1 MVNFAL
7 GENHPM
13 KAVFYDDLDTVR
25 FSNDVSDKERKA
37 RDLAAMGDVMVGML
51 AGRVA
56 AILSQAQSYD
66 NQLLL
71 TLISP
76 EGGKADRD
84 DMRAF
89 IRLARTGFVRVG
101 LMENGPAADP
111 PDGGRYTLINMLR
124 TSLADPMFLLS
135 GWPEL
140 NSNVDL
146 RNEVLDC
153 LNRAP
158 SGRMSAGVPAGIAAR
173 VEGLREFD
181 RSLRQSPRGI
191 RIVRQADEPLET
203 RINNMLRIMG
213 ADADAVRQAA
223 AKVFEHATCE
233 KMSLNSRS
241 SWYLL
246 IERISQDSD
255 PVQDSA
261 LRVLR
266 NIVDLNYNAMVSESL
281 GDDGMSLSAGH
292 ENAADTAADE
302 FTPGWS
308 PGKRWAD
315 LSPTPGKGNWLRW
328 SDMPDLLA
336 DLEVLSPGGRL
347 AELRVR
353 QSEWVTGYET
363 RHSWRVSAK
372 IALPGA
378 VGTAVTGLG
387 TSLITSATPG
397 QAAGV
402 AALAGVATL
411 VAATPRARAL
421 RGRNMAREEERL
433 RSRDERSAI
442 RTGAAGWLERM
453 RRSQ

>member
-1 MVNFAL
+1 MTNFASD
-7 GENHPM
+7 ENRLV

-25 FSNDVSDKERKA
+25 FSNNVRDKERKA

-51 AGRVA
+51 VGRIA
-56 AILSQAQSYD
+56 AILSQAQSCD

-76 EGGKADRD
+76 EGSRADRD

-89 IRLARTGFVRVG
+89 LRLARNGFVRVG

-111 PDGGRYTLINMLR
+111 ADGERYTLMNIFR
-124 TSLADPMFLLS
+124 TSLANPTFLLS

-140 NSNVDL
+140 NSDLDL
-146 RNEVLDC
+146 RNEVLGC

-158 SGRMSAGVPAGIAAR
+158 HSRMSAEVPAGIAAR
-173 VEGLREFD
+173 VEGLRELD
-181 RSLRQSPRGI
+181 RSLRQSPQGI
-191 RIVRQADEPLET
+191 RIVRQADEPLKT
-203 RINNMLRIMG
+203 RINKMLRIMG
-213 ADADAVRQAA
+213 TDGDAVRHAA
-223 AKVFEHATCE
+223 AEVFEHAMRG

-246 IERISQDSD
+246 IERISQDAD
-255 PVQDSA
+255 PAQDSA
-261 LRVLR
+261 LQVLR
-266 NIVDLNYNAMVSESL
+266 DVVDLNYNAMVSESL
-281 GDDGMSLSAGH
+281 DDDGMSLSAGH
-292 ENAADTAADE
+292 EGAADTAADE

-308 PGKRWAD
+308 PGKRCAD
-315 LSPTPGKGNWLRW
+315 LSPTQNKGNWLRW
-328 SDMPDLLA
+328 SDIPELLT

-347 AELRVR
+347 AELRAR
-353 QSEWVTGYET
+353 QSEWVAGYET
-363 RHSWRVSAK
+363 KHSWHLSAK

-378 VGTAVTGLG
+378 VGTAVTGFG

-402 AALAGVATL
+402 AALTGVATL
-411 VAATPRARAL
+411 VAATPGVRAL
-421 RGRNMAREEERL
+421 RGRNTAREEERL

-442 RTGAAGWLERM
+442 RTGAAGWLDRM